1 MSFQNF
7 IDTLLEKMKTT
18 IKTESVVG
26 DPITVGDITI
36 VPIAKVTFGFGA
48 GGEDLDKNKGFG
60 GGSGGGAT
68 ITPIGFLIVKNG
80 EVSLVPVHEKET
92 LFDKLIDPASYD
104 KLEKVFD
111 KLKDKVKKEI
121 RKSKKAENDQTGDN
135 N

>member
-7 IDTLLEKMKTT
+7 IDTLLDKMKTT
-18 IKTESVVG
+18 IKTDSIVG

-36 VPIAKVTFGFGA
+36 LPVAKVTFGFGA
-48 GGEDLDKNKGFG
+48 GGEDLEKSKGFG

-68 ITPIGFLIVKNG
+68 IMPIGFLVIKNG
-80 EVSLVPVHEKET
+80 EVNLVPIREKET
-92 LFDKLIDPASYD
+92 LFDKLIDPDSYD

-121 RKSKKAENDQTGDN
+121 KKTKTKEQEEK
-135 N
+135 

>member
-18 IKTESVVG
+18 IKTDSIVG

-36 VPIAKVTFGFGA
+36 LPVAKVTFGFGA
-48 GGEDLDKNKGFG
+48 GGEDLEKSKGFG

-68 ITPIGFLIVKNG
+68 IMPIGFLVVKNG
-80 EVSLVPVHEKET
+80 EVNLVPIREKET
-92 LFDKLIDPASYD
+92 LFDKLIDPDSYD

-121 RKSKKAENDQTGDN
+121 KKSKTKEQEEK
-135 N
+135 

>member
-18 IKTESVVG
+18 IKTDSVVG

-36 VPIAKVTFGFGA
+36 LPIAKVTFGFGA
-48 GGEDLDKNKGFG
+48 GGEDLEKSKGFG

-68 ITPIGFLIVKNG
+68 IMPIGFLVIKNG
-80 EVSLVPVHEKET
+80 EVNLVPVREKET
-92 LFDKLIDPASYD
+92 LFDKLIDPDSYD

-121 RKSKKAENDQTGDN
+121 KKSKTKEQEEK
-135 N
+135 